1 MESKPP
7 QPIHTRAARN
17 GLYMSLY
24 ISVLV
29 IATGLSLHYL
39 AATLIV
45 WVGTL
50 AMPFFLYRIL
60 RRSALATSGSF
71 GFAELWAEGIATFL
85 LGSLI
90 PALVAYAG
98 IRFCMPDFIHETLQ
112 QAIITLSEQDGPNS
126 APLVEMLERQLEM
139 PVPSAIDI
147 ASQLISFN
155 IVIGTVLSLLV
166 AIVVKVSL
174 PRRSFMAGNNQN
186 KSF

>member
-7 QPIHTRAARN
+7 QPIHARAARN

-39 AATLIV
+39 AATLLI
-45 WVGTL
+45 WVGTF

-60 RRSALATSGSF
+60 RRSTLATSGNLS
-71 GFAELWAEGIATFL
+71 FAELWAEGIATFF

-98 IRFCMPDFIHETLQ
+98 VRFCMPDFIYETLL
-112 QAIITLSEQDGPNS
+112 QAINTLREQDAGNS
-126 APLVEMLERQLEM
+126 AMLIEMLEHQLEM
-139 PVPSAIDI
+139 PMPSAIDI

-155 IVIGTVLSLLV
+155 IVIGTALSMIV
-166 AIVVKVSL
+166 ALVVKVSM
-174 PRRSFMAGNNQN
+174 PRRSFMAGDN
-186 KSF
+186 KNKTF

>member
-1 MESKPP
+1 MEQKPS

-17 GLYMSLY
+17 GLYMSMY

-29 IATGLSLHYL
+29 VATGLSLHYL

-50 AMPFFLYRIL
+50 AMPFFLYRML
-60 RRSALATSGSF
+60 RRSLVATTGNLS
-71 GFAELWAEGIATFL
+71 FAELWAEGIATFL

-98 IRFCMPDFIHETLQ
+98 IRFCMPDFLHQTLQ
-112 QAIITLSEQDGPNS
+112 HAIQSLGEQDAGNS
-126 APLVEMLERQLEM
+126 AMLIDIFEQQLKM
-139 PVPSAIDI
+139 PAPSAVDV

-155 IVIGTVLSLLV
+155 IVIRTILSMLV
-166 AIVVKVSL
+166 AIFVKVAM
-174 PRRSFMAGNNQN
+174 PRRSFKQKNLTE
-186 KSF
+186 